1 MKKQPISDTT
11 SDTSSSNASN
21 PPAFV
26 LPVRIYYEDT
36 DAGGVVYYANYLRY
50 CERGRSEWLRELG
63 FSQKELLDSGGP
75 LFVISKVQADY
86 LASGHLDDSL
96 KVITTLH
103 DLHGA
108 SVWFKQRI
116 MRDNVIL
123 FEAKTKVA
131 CVNPLTGRPTPWPEA
146 VFKQFQ
152 NQLSLSQLSLSIS

>member
-1 MKKQPISDTT
+1 MKNRPVSNAFFSDT
-11 SDTSSSNASN
+11 SN

-63 FSQKELLDSGGP
+63 FSQKKLLDSGGP
-75 LFVISKVQADY
+75 LFVISKVRADY
-86 LASGHLDDSL
+86 LASGHLDDNL
-96 KVITTLH
+96 KVVTTLR

-108 SVWFKQRI
+108 SVWFDQRI
-116 MRDNVIL
+116 TRDNVIL
-123 FEAKTKVA
+123 FAAETKIV
-131 CVNPLTGRPTPWPEA
+131 CVNTHTGRPTPWPEA

-152 NQLSLSQLSLSIS
+152 NQLSIS

>member
-1 MKKQPISDTT
+1 MDYVNIMKDQLVSNTA
-11 SDTSSSNASN
+11 SSSDASN

-63 FSQKELLDSGGP
+63 FSQKKLLDSGGP

-86 LASGHLDDSL
+86 LASGHLDDNL

-108 SVWFKQRI
+108 SVWFNQRI

-123 FEAKTKVA
+123 FTAETKIV
-131 CVNPLTGRPTPWPEA
+131 CVDTSTGRPTPWPEA

-152 NQLSLSQLSLSIS
+152 NQLSTS